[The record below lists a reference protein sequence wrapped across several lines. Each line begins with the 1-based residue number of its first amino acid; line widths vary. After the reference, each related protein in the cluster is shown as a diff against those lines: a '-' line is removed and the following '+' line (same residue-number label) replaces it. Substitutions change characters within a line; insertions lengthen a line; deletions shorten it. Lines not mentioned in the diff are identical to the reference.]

1 MKKST
6 KHMQFVRISL
16 LIFALGFFFACSLGT
31 QRYGKLSLSI
41 EVPDYLKTE
50 TNEQPSNARF
60 IHPDGEK
67 LEFQLF
73 VRDELFFEQTIP
85 LNPESQSPQ
94 KVSISVD
101 KVPYNVPL
109 FAKITVFGEK
119 TPTQGDEALLGS
131 NDIYIGYL
139 KSGNNKLTLGVKP
152 VSDANVAYQKQEKQ
166 GQEFIYLESADT
178 SAGTFN
184 IEMFPKKG
192 LYTISGYD
200 SANIYLYDSDGKKY
214 QNSLFIGGEEGLK
227 TCVFYH
233 PEDKASTYYAYLSSQ
248 TINLYGEKLDQ
259 DILITRY
266 DDNMDSDVIVI
277 SEENIDFGYL
287 SPWSGNSSTE
297 IFFTIYNP
305 YPFTLNLKYKI
316 ENADEVSNPA
326 PSPADSKDKFKFTD
340 FPKVLLPGKSEKFTV
355 NFHPDNSGTYTT
367 YSVKSTISA
376 PGLKDFVLHFTG
388 TGSGT

>member
-109 FAKITVFGEK
+109 FAKITVYGADPTNGNITILGQKHNTSRQNRPWLYK
-119 TPTQGDEALLGS
+119 TDPWR
-131 NDIYIGYL
+131 
-139 KSGNNKLTLGVKP
+139 KSL
-152 VSDANVAYQKQEKQ
+152 
-166 GQEFIYLESADT
+166 
-178 SAGTFN
+178 
-184 IEMFPKKG
+184 
-192 LYTISGYD
+192 
-200 SANIYLYDSDGKKY
+200 
-214 QNSLFIGGEEGLK
+214 
-227 TCVFYH
+227 
-233 PEDKASTYYAYLSSQ
+233 
-248 TINLYGEKLDQ
+248 
-259 DILITRY
+259 
-266 DDNMDSDVIVI
+266 
-277 SEENIDFGYL
+277 
-287 SPWSGNSSTE
+287 
-297 IFFTIYNP
+297 
-305 YPFTLNLKYKI
+305 
-316 ENADEVSNPA
+316 
-326 PSPADSKDKFKFTD
+326 
-340 FPKVLLPGKSEKFTV
+340 
-355 NFHPDNSGTYTT
+355 
-367 YSVKSTISA
+367 
-376 PGLKDFVLHFTG
+376 
-388 TGSGT
+388 